1 MTWLDTEIEHHDY
14 RPSPTQDLY
23 FQNEVP
29 PQHRDVFLRISRIGA
44 QVFAQM
50 SETTSESVQG
60 FNPSKA
66 KSQSAMSNVSSE
78 NAVQTDSHFEWLQRR
93 MNFLVY
99 DWKSLGLLALNSNSS
114 DGNDPEQT
122 PGPGTAW
129 SILRNL
135 SNFLFKQKKFIAKLS
150 SENPDDLFFE
160 KIFAQREGHVHA
172 IAIIYGI
179 LAESM
184 GLNLNHVHLHP
195 LGLLKFTHLDQTFF
209 IDLTQNGELLSSQ
222 QVLERMHQ
230 SVASEN
236 PALRLLEYMTGKQ
249 CFLEYLQLLKC
260 ALQKNGQ
267 LESLLLVLNQ
277 IQLYQP
283 SNLNTLV
290 ERAFVFKG
298 LGQNKNALADVKR
311 YLSFADARNVPE
323 AVLDLHRTLMPPEN
337 LTPPI

>member
-44 QVFAQM
+44 QIFAQM
-50 SETTSESVQG
+50 SVTASESLQDFTADKRERSPLVQG
-60 FNPSKA
+60 PSA
-66 KSQSAMSNVSSE
+66 ELLAQTE
-78 NAVQTDSHFEWLQRR
+78 NHFEWLQKR

-99 DWKSLGLLALNSNSS
+99 DWQSLGLITLNSTNAEDQISNS
-114 DGNDPEQT
+114 DLTQVPTQEL
-122 PGPGTAW
+122 GPGVAW

-135 SNFLFKQKKFIAKLS
+135 SNFLFKQKKFVAKLS
-150 SENPDDLFFE
+150 SENPDDLLFE

-184 GLNLNHVHLHP
+184 GLNLNHIHLNP

-209 IDLTQNGELLSSQ
+209 VDLTQNGELLSSQ

-230 SVASEN
+230 SFASEN

-249 CFLEYLQLLKC
+249 CFLEYLHLLKR
-260 ALQKNGQ
+260 ALQRNGQ
-267 LESLLLVLNQ
+267 LEPLLLVLNQ

-290 ERAFVFKG
+290 ERAFVFKD

-323 AVLDLHRTLMPPEN
+323 AVLDLDRKSVV
-337 LTPPI
+337 